1 MISKRI
7 TEAINKYYDENGSE
21 PRFII
26 LNAAAYG
33 ELSYESAR
41 EAGLKEE
48 DAYLAELTE
57 YKFITVAITHSK
69 LSRDFELA

>member
-7 TEAINKYYDENGSE
+7 DNAINKYYDDNGLE

-26 LNAAAYG
+26 LNAASYG
-33 ELSYESAR
+33 ELSYEKAKQ
-41 EAGLKEE
+41 EGLDDE
-48 DAYLAELTE
+48 DAYLSEITE

-69 LSRDFELA
+69 VFSDFELA